1 LDEKLAK
8 IQPFLEQRD
17 SNDMRVLRRAPARA
31 EQPVALT
38 IGNFDGFH
46 LGHRTMLARLVEV
59 ARARGLAAA
68 VMTFEP
74 QPQEFFAPDQAP
86 ARLTSLREKLELL
99 QGAGVDIAFVCHFDY
114 RMAQISADEFVERIV
129 HQALDT
135 RWLLIGD
142 DFRFGARR
150 GGDFDLL
157 VSLAPRYGYEVEVT
171 RSVLYEGIRVS
182 STVVRACLQA
192 GDLDGAAQL
201 LGRRYAIRGR
211 VEHGDGIGTGFGYP
225 TANVRLN
232 RLKPPLTGIFVVE
245 VNGLG
250 ERPWPGVASLGV
262 RPTVTSR
269 GRAVL
274 EVHLFDFT
282 GDIYGKRITV
292 RFLSKL
298 RDETKFSSVD
308 ALVAQMDRDAQH
320 ARDYFEQHGV
330 SSALNLKA
338 GN

>member
-1 LDEKLAK
+1 
-8 IQPFLEQRD
+8 
-17 SNDMRVLRRAPARA
+17 MRVLRRAPVRA

-38 IGNFDGFH
+38 IGNFDGLH
-46 LGHRTMLARLVEV
+46 RGHRTMLARLVEV
-59 ARARGLAAA
+59 AQQRGLVSA

-99 QGAGVDIAFVCHFDY
+99 GGAGVDMVFVCRFDY
-114 RMAQISADEFVERIV
+114 RMAQISAEEFVERIV
-129 HQALDT
+129 HRALAT
-135 RWLLIGD
+135 KWLLVGD

-150 GGDFDLL
+150 SGDFEMLA
-157 VSLAPRYGYEVEVT
+157 SLASRYGYEVEAT
-171 RSVLYEGIRVS
+171 RSITLEGTRVS
-182 STVVRACLQA
+182 STAVRACLEA
-192 GDLDGAAQL
+192 GNLDAAAQL
-201 LGRRYAIRGR
+201 LGRRYGICGR
-211 VEHGDGIGTGFGYP
+211 VERGDGIGTGFGYP

-245 VNGLG
+245 VDGLG
-250 ERPWPGVASLGV
+250 ERALPGVASLGV

-274 EVHLFDFT
+274 EVHLFDFSD
-282 GDIYGKRITV
+282 DIYGKRIAV

-298 RDETKFSSVD
+298 RDEAKFSSVD
-308 ALVAQMDRDAQH
+308 ALVAQMDRDAQR
-320 ARDYFEQHGV
+320 AREYFRQHGV
-330 SSALNLKA
+330 SLALNRKA